1 MNTVPMWV
9 FWNSIRNTVLMLNLS
24 PRKKGV
30 SLASDSEN
38 KAEEFLSISS
48 QYKLGNLVTESAH
61 RATRNLSS
69 LASNNLP
76 EAISILKEL
85 DRQTIRILSEKKKE
99 ICYLKDIIRDTLKS
113 GNNIFFC
120 GCGATGRLSLT
131 IETLWRQVHE
141 RDNIKERV
149 LSFMSGGDVAL
160 IRSIENFEDFPQYG
174 ARQLLEAGL
183 KDGDL
188 LIGCTEGGET
198 PFVIGAVEKAT
209 QISKRKPF
217 FMYCN
222 PDDLLF
228 EVAERS
234 KRVIQNPGIEK
245 INLTVGPMAVTGSTR
260 MQSSTILLAA
270 AGIALYYYNE
280 SNETIDKEIDAFT
293 RFWDSADIKFI
304 EKFIIQETDY
314 YLNGEYLL
322 YETDNQLGITVITD
336 TTERSPTFSLFPF
349 ENVYEADQN
358 LSLCYLFMPDAKSSE
373 EAWEKLLWRTPRTL
387 EWPEIS
393 GIASSERLLGFDF
406 SRKVLSRREHQQKS
420 LKQHRFRIMYDQ
432 KGINFL
438 LGNERYFLA
447 TPFSNPL
454 FTHLVL
460 KMILNAHS
468 TLIMGRLGRYEGNI
482 MTYVR
487 ASNNKLI
494 DRAIRYID
502 LLLENKRIN
511 LSYSALAYILF
522 EMIEKTPADQ
532 SIVLATVAEIEKR
545 FK

>member
-1 MNTVPMWV
+1 M
-9 FWNSIRNTVLMLNLS
+9 
-24 PRKKGV
+24 
-30 SLASDSEN
+30 EN
-38 KAEEFLSISS
+38 DTKNRAEAFLSVAS
-48 QYKLGNLVTESAH
+48 QFKLGRLITESAH
-61 RATRNLSS
+61 PATRDLSS
-69 LASNNLP
+69 LASDNLP

-85 DRQTIRILSEKKKE
+85 DRQTIRVLSDKKKQ

-131 IETLWRQVHE
+131 IETLWRQIYE
-141 RDNIKERV
+141 KDNIKDRV
-149 LSFMSGGDVAL
+149 FSFMAGGDVAL
-160 IRSIENFEDFPQYG
+160 IRSIENFEDFPHYG
-174 ARQLLEAGL
+174 ARQLLEAGFQ
-183 KDGDL
+183 DGDL

-198 PFVIGAVEKAT
+198 PFVIGAVEKAA

-222 PDDLLF
+222 PDDLLC

-234 KRVIQNPGIEK
+234 KLVIQNPGIEK

-270 AGIALYYYNE
+270 AGIALFYYKDDDR
-280 SNETIDKEIDAFT
+280 SIDEAIDAFAGY
-293 RFWDSADIKFI
+293 WDSADTQFI

-314 YLNGEYLL
+314 YKNGDYLL

-349 ENVYEADQN
+349 ENINEAEQN
-358 LSLCYLFMPDAKSSE
+358 PSLCYLFMPDATDSE

-387 EWPEIS
+387 EWSDIN
-393 GIASSERLLGFDF
+393 GIASGEKLLGFDF
-406 SRKVLSRREHQQKS
+406 SRKVLSRRKHQQKS
-420 LKQHRFRIMYDQ
+420 IRQHRFKILYDHN
-432 KGINFL
+432 GIKFL
-438 LGNERYFLA
+438 LGKERHFLA

-454 FTHLVL
+454 FTHIVL

-468 TLIMGRLGRYEGNI
+468 TLIMGRLRRYEGNI

-502 LLLENKRIN
+502 LLLKNKKIN
-511 LSYSALAYILF
+511 LPYSTLAHFLF
-522 EMIEKTPADQ
+522 EMIEKTPPDQ
-532 SIVLATVAEIEKR
+532 SIVLATIAEIERRNK
-545 FK
+545 

>member
-1 MNTVPMWV
+1 MV
-9 FWNSIRNTVLMLNLS
+9 
-24 PRKKGV
+24 
-30 SLASDSEN
+30 SDSYI
-38 KAEEFLSISS
+38 KAEKFLLIAS
-48 QYKLGNLVTESAH
+48 QFKLGSLVTESPH
-61 RATRNLSS
+61 PATRDLSS

-85 DRQTIRILSEKKKE
+85 DRQTIRVLSEKKE
-99 ICYLKDIIRDTLKS
+99 QICYLKDNVCDTLKS

-131 IETLWRQVHE
+131 IETLWRQVYE
-141 RDNIKERV
+141 KDNIKDRV
-149 LSFMSGGDVAL
+149 FSFMAGGDVAL
-160 IRSIENFEDFPQYG
+160 IRSIENFEDYPYYG
-174 ARQLLEAGL
+174 ARQLIEAGF

-198 PFVIGAVEKAT
+198 PFVIGAVEKAA

-222 PDDLLF
+222 PDDLLCK
-228 EVAERS
+228 VAERS
-234 KRVIQNPGIEK
+234 KLVIQNPGIEK

-270 AGIALYYYNE
+270 AGIALFYYKDDNK
-280 SNETIDKEIDAFT
+280 SIDEAMDAFAGY
-293 RFWDSADIKFI
+293 WDSADTQFI

-314 YLNGEYLL
+314 YKNGDYLL

-349 ENVYEADQN
+349 ENVNEAEQN
-358 LSLCYLFMPDAKSSE
+358 LSLCYLFMPDATDSE
-373 EAWEKLLWRTPRTL
+373 KAWEKLLWRTPRTL
-387 EWPEIS
+387 EWPDIN
-393 GIASSERLLGFDF
+393 GIASRERLLGFDF
-406 SRKVLSRREHQQKS
+406 SGKVLSRRKQKQKS
-420 LKQHRFRIMYDQ
+420 IRQHLFEIKND
-432 KGINFL
+432 KTGINFI
-438 LGNERYFLA
+438 LGNEKHFLA

-468 TLIMGRLGRYEGNI
+468 TLVMGRLGRYEGNI

-502 LLLENKRIN
+502 LFLKNKKIN
-511 LSYSALAYILF
+511 LPYGTLTHILF
-522 EMIEKTPADQ
+522 EMIEKTPPDQ
-532 SIVLATVAEIEKR
+532 SIVLATVAEIVKR
-545 FK
+545 NK